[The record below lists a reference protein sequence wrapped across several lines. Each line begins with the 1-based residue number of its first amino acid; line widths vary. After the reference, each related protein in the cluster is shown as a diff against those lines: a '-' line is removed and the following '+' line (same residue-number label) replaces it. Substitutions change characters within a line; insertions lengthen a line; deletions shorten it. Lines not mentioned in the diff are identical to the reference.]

1 VPDGVVNA
9 LKIIRDALRQD
20 GFLLDIRPAPAHPS
34 VEVWRD
40 GEAITIGQIDDS
52 YRIGTILATDSA
64 LQTAIDAGWFAR
76 EDDLRF
82 TFVYHFDS
90 IDAWLDYMSADWS
103 SALVAAE
110 TLKRARELLPPG
122 VEADLR
128 ILRTI
133 RATRLR
139 HV

>member
-1 VPDGVVNA
+1 MPDGVVNA

-20 GFLLDIRPAPAHPS
+20 GLLLDIRPTPAHPS

-40 GEAITIGQIDDS
+40 GEANPIGQIDDS
-52 YRIGTILATDSA
+52 YRISTILATDAA
-64 LQTAIDAGWFAR
+64 LQTAIDAGWFVR

-82 TFVYHFDS
+82 TFIYHFDS
-90 IDAWLDYMSADWS
+90 IDAWLEYMSADWS
-103 SALVAAE
+103 SALLSAE
-110 TLKRARELLPPG
+110 TLRRARALLPVG
-122 VEADLR
+122 VEGDLR

-139 HV
+139 CM